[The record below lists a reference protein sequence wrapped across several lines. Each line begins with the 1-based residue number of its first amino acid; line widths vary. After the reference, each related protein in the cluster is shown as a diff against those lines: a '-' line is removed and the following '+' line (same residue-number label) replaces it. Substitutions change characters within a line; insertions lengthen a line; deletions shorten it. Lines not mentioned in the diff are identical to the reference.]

1 MGYALGALIRNRVA
15 GLDSVKT
22 LEDFKYD
29 FRNRVRPFINALAIR
44 SPSAS
49 RRELGSVI
57 GHF

>member
-22 LEDFKYD
+22 LEDFNYD
-29 FRNRVRPFINALAIR
+29 FRNRVSPFINALAIR
-44 SPSAS
+44 SPSES
-49 RRELGSVI
+49 RRGLGSVI